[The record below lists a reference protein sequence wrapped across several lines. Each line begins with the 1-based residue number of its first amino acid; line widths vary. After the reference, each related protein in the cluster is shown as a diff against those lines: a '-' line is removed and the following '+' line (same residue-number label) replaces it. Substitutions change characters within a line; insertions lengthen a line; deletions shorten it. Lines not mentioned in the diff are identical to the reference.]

1 MSLQR
6 MYQFSQNA
14 SDGIGLFLARLVYW
28 LIQALTA
35 AMPWM
40 PLGIR
45 TLVDLAY
52 DDHVRL
58 IAPGGDSTYS
68 PIISVNVGS
77 TAASWSLYPN
87 PATSTVTIQSAAAT
101 PSTPSAPAVSIAGIA
116 TAAPFLLYDAQGKFL
131 RTLAV
136 GANDISTL
144 VPGMYIV
151 RSQEKTMIF
160 MKQ

>member
-1 MSLQR
+1 MTLQ
-6 MYQFSQNA
+6 S
-14 SDGIGLFLARLVYW
+14 VP
-28 LIQALTA
+28 A
-35 AMPWM
+35 A
-40 PLGIR
+40 
-45 TLVDLAY
+45 T
-52 DDHVRL
+52 
-58 IAPGGDSTYS
+58 
-68 PIISVNVGS
+68 
-77 TAASWSLYPN
+77 
-87 PATSTVTIQSAAAT
+87 AT
-101 PSTPSAPAVSIAGIA
+101 PSAGAAIAGTT